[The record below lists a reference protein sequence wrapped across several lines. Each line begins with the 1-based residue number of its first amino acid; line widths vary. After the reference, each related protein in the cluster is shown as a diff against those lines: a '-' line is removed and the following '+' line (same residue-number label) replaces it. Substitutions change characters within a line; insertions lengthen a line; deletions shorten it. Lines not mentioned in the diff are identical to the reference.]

1 MRQFRAT
8 PKRTEMNPK
17 KKAIF
22 NWSGGK
28 DSALALQKTLQDNEF
43 DVVSL
48 LTTINEETLTSSIH
62 SIPIELLRK
71 QAESIGIPLY
81 TVLFAKDLTGY
92 DEKMRET
99 VEHFKKQGV
108 THFIFGDIFLA
119 DVKTYRENKL
129 NPLGIEVVEPL
140 WNKTSAEIIANF
152 IKSGIKSKII
162 VTQADK
168 LDKTFIGKDLDENTI
183 NTFPNDIDIC
193 GENGEY
199 HTFSYSG
206 DLFKK
211 KIDFSISQIIKISYD
226 INLDNGQTK
235 TFEYWQAEIV

>member
-1 MRQFRAT
+1 
-8 PKRTEMNPK
+8 MNQR

-28 DSALALQKTLQDNEF
+28 DSALALQKTLQGNEF

-62 SIPIELLRK
+62 SIPIEILSR
-71 QAESIGIPLY
+71 QADSIGIPLY
-81 TVLFAKDLTGY
+81 TVLFAKDLTNY
-92 DEKMRET
+92 DNKMRET
-99 VEHFKKQGV
+99 VDHFKKQGV

-119 DVKTYRENKL
+119 DVKAYREMKL

-140 WNKTSAEIIANF
+140 WDKPSAEIIDDF
-152 IKSGIKSKII
+152 IKSGIQSKII

-168 LDKTFIGKDLDENTI
+168 LDETYIGKDLDQNTV
-183 NTFPNDIDIC
+183 NSFPCDIDIC

-199 HTFSYSG
+199 HTFSYAG
-206 DLFKK
+206 GLFKK
-211 KIDFSISQIIKISYD
+211 AIDFSISQTNKISYD
-226 INLDNGQTK
+226 IKLNNGQTK
-235 TFEYWQAEIV
+235 TFEYWQADITV

>member
-1 MRQFRAT
+1 
-8 PKRTEMNPK
+8 MNAI

-28 DSALALQKTLQDNEF
+28 DAALALHKTLQDHEF

-62 SIPIELLRK
+62 CIPVEILSR
-71 QAESIGIPLY
+71 QADSIGIPLY
-81 TVLFAKDLTGY
+81 TVLVAKDLANY
-92 DEKMRET
+92 DKKMRET
-99 VEHFKKQGV
+99 VDHFRKQGV

-119 DVKTYRENKL
+119 DVKAYRESKL
-129 NPLGIEVVEPL
+129 NPLGIKVVEPL
-140 WNKTSAEIIANF
+140 WNKTSAEIIDDF

-168 LDKTFIGKDLDENTI
+168 LDATYIGKDLDQNTLKS
-183 NTFPNDIDIC
+183 FPHDVDIC

-199 HTFSYSG
+199 HTFAYAG
-206 DLFKK
+206 GCFKK
-211 KIDFSISQIIKISYD
+211 PIEFSISQTHKISYD
-226 INLDNGQTK
+226 IKLNDGQTK
-235 TFEYWQAEIV
+235 TFEYWQAEIIV